1 MTLPLNSRLSAL
13 YETDGVQKD
22 FGFGFRVFYDPDN
35 GGYGIEARIQTA
47 DGYDVI
53 PKSEYIVMPIEDNT
67 AGIVRFHIAPSAGQ
81 LIYLAGNTP
90 TIQQLVLTN
99 FGRFSAES
107 IEGQFDFITAIIQE
121 WISAL
126 SEEERQRIAGDEI
139 VRSELIAQWAADNN
153 EFKEY
158 IENLVNALVGAEVTP
173 LTDSKIKT
181 WSGRT
186 QVDEN
191 KDFVSSVHDYSDLD
205 DIAAENG
212 RTVVVKKEGIAGSFT
227 YKSDSVKIHNGGTV
241 IKDALNRVWERQY
254 SGIIC
259 GSWFEPD
266 PDGVTDNTDKF
277 TAAAALGPV
286 YLSGGNYKTDIIPF
300 AQFFGDAQ
308 LTVKNGTVVETF
320 KLTGSPSSFPDNIL
334 TYDDGTQELNTN
346 LYIGLN
352 SGRKSKGTE
361 GMVTAVGHRTLEESG
376 SSLTTDRAVRITAI
390 GAHAIRRSKA
400 PFSVVAVGDSAMEHG
415 EFMSRMV
422 AVGSNALQF
431 SGCTN
436 PTLYKHEFMIA
447 ADQYGL
453 AARNSGW
460 RSIVGAMG
468 SPLGLAISNEDS
480 KESVAVGRNAMLH
493 NIATKR
499 DVALGYNAMVHGW
512 STYDN
517 VAIGNSALRDATV
530 TYTTVAVGSQ
540 SCELLQQGAA
550 NVAIGF
556 QSFSS
561 AVHLESCTAIGTQAL
576 QKLSGNST
584 TAATARSNARQN
596 TAIGAYAM
604 QNTVSAVNMVAVGNA
619 SFQNISGNQSVA
631 VGVQA
636 GSTLTNAVNTT
647 LIGHIAG
654 TKTLGGSPTVSL
666 TNSAALGYDAP
677 LSGDNQVQLGNSA
690 TTTYVYGTVQNRSDA
705 RDKAD
710 IRNTELGLDF
720 INSLRPVDYKWDMR
734 EDYIKVNED
743 GSTTQLDKDGSK
755 KRNRYHHGFIAQE
768 VPQEFGGY
776 QDHKVQG
783 GADVLSLGYDEFIA
797 PLVKSVQEL
806 TQRVAEL
813 EAEKQK

>member
-1 MTLPLNSRLSAL
+1 MVD
-13 YETDGVQKD
+13 E
-22 FGFGFRVFYDPDN
+22 
-35 GGYGIEARIQTA
+35 
-47 DGYDVI
+47 VI
-53 PKSEYIVMPIEDNT
+53 TK
-67 AGIVRFHIAPSAGQ
+67 Q
-81 LIYLAGNTP
+81 
-90 TIQQLVLTN
+90 
-99 FGRFSAES
+99 
-107 IEGQFDFITAIIQE
+107 
-121 WISAL
+121 
-126 SEEERQRIAGDEI
+126 
-139 VRSELIAQWAADNN
+139 ELIDAKRDAHDLGDSVN
-153 EFKEY
+153 EKKIIYPRYGAPYRSIPLVVEN
-158 IENLVNALVGAEVTP
+158 IENTINDWDAAVNTITQEGGIPDLAV
-173 LTDSKIKT
+173 ST

-186 QVDEN
+186 QQDEN
-191 KDFVSSVHDYSDLD
+191 KDFVSSVYDYSDLD

-227 YKSDSVKIHNGGTV
+227 YKSDSVEIHNGGTV
-241 IKDALNRVWERQY
+241 IKDVLNRVWERQY

-259 GSWFEPD
+259 GSWFEPI

-286 YLSGGNYKTDIIPF
+286 YLSGGNYKTNIIPF

-308 LTVKNGTVVETF
+308 LTVKNGTVVGTF
-320 KLTGSPSSFPDNIL
+320 KLTSSPSSFPDNIL

-352 SGRKSKGTE
+352 SGGKSKGTE
-361 GMVTAVGHRTLEESG
+361 GMVTAFGHRTLEESG
-376 SSLTTDRAVRITAI
+376 SSLTTERAVRITAI
-390 GAHAIRRSKA
+390 GAHAVRRSKA
-400 PFSVVAVGDSAMEHG
+400 PFSVVAVGDSALEHG

-436 PTLYKHEFMIA
+436 PTLYKHEFMLA

-468 SPLGLAISNEDS
+468 SPIGLPASSDDS

-493 NIATKR
+493 NIR
-499 DVALGYNAMVHGW
+499 SVNDVAIGYNAMVHGW
-512 STYDN
+512 NTAYN
-517 VAIGNSALRDATV
+517 VAVGNSALRDATG
-530 TYTTVAVGSQ
+530 TITTVAVGSQ
-540 SCELLQQGAA
+540 SAELLQQGVDNTVVGHQA
-550 NVAIGF
+550 F
-556 QSFSS
+556 QS
-561 AVHLESCTAIGTQAL
+561 AVHLQSCTAIGTQAL

-584 TAATARSNARQN
+584 TAATARENARQN
-596 TAIGAYAM
+596 TAIGAYSM
-604 QNTVSAVNMVAVGNA
+604 QNTTSAVNMVAVGNA

-654 TKTLGGSPTVSL
+654 TKTPGGSPTVTL
-666 TNSAALGYDAP
+666 TNSAAVGYDAP

-710 IRNTELGLDF
+710 IRDTVLGLDF

-734 EDYIKVNED
+734 DDYIETLED
-743 GSTTQLDKDGSK
+743 GTVIKHDKDGSK
-755 KRNRYHHGFIAQE
+755 KRTRYHHGFIAQE
-768 VPQEFGGY
+768 VPEGFGGY

-797 PLVKSVQEL
+797 PLVKAVQEL

>member
-1 MTLPLNSRLSAL
+1 MTMFL
-13 YETDGVQKD
+13 
-22 FGFGFRVFYDPDN
+22 
-35 GGYGIEARIQTA
+35 
-47 DGYDVI
+47 
-53 PKSEYIVMPIEDNT
+53 
-67 AGIVRFHIAPSAGQ
+67 AP
-81 LIYLAGNTP
+81 Y
-90 TIQQLVLTN
+90 
-99 FGRFSAES
+99 
-107 IEGQFDFITAIIQE
+107 TAIADIDGSPLDAGFLFLGEYGKDPELFPVEIFWDSDFTVPAAQPVRTRNGYPVRNGS
-121 WISAL
+121 SAKVYL
-126 SEEERQRIAGDEI
+126 KAVQHSVVIKNRNSAFVLVDFFNKGWDASLI
-139 VRSELIAQWAADNN
+139 VDGN
-153 EFKEY
+153 ETQHQINK
-158 IENLVNALVGAEVTP
+158 
-173 LTDSKIKT
+173 
-181 WSGRT
+181 RT
-186 QVDEN
+186 
-191 KDFVSSVHDYSDLD
+191 VSSVYDYNELSEADVIDGQAVL
-205 DIAAENG
+205 
-212 RTVVVKKEGIAGSFT
+212 VKKEGISGEFV
-227 YKSDSVKIHNGGTV
+227 YKSGSLKAHNGGTV

-254 SGIIC
+254 SGAIC
-259 GSWFEPD
+259 GSWFEPTS
-266 PDGVTDNTDKF
+266 GGEVDNTDKF

-286 YLSGGNYKTDIIPF
+286 YLSGGNYKTSIIPF

-308 LTVKNGTVVETF
+308 LTVKNGTVVDTF

-376 SSLTTDRAVRITAI
+376 SSPTTERAVRVTAI
-390 GAHAIRRSKA
+390 GAHAARRSKA
-400 PFSVVAVGDSAMEHG
+400 PFSIVVVGDSALEHG

-436 PTLYKHEFMIA
+436 PTLYKHEFMLA

-460 RSIVGAMG
+460 RAIVGAMG
-468 SPLGLAISNEDS
+468 SPIGLPASSDDS

-493 NIATKR
+493 NVCTKR
-499 DVALGYNAMVHGW
+499 DISIGYNSMVHGW

-584 TAATARSNARQN
+584 TAATARENARQN
-596 TAIGAYAM
+596 TAIGAYSM
-604 QNTVSAVNMVAVGNA
+604 QNTISAVNMVAVGNTA
-619 SFQNISGNQSVA
+619 LQNVSGMQSVA
-631 VGVQA
+631 VGVAA
-636 GSTLTNAVNTT
+636 GINLTSATNFTA
-647 LIGHIAG
+647 LGYAAG
-654 TKTLGGSPTVSL
+654 TKDIAGANLTTS
-666 TNSAALGYDAP
+666 TNSTAIGYDAR

-710 IRNTELGLDF
+710 IRDTVLGLDF

-734 EDYIKVNED
+734 EDYVESLENGTVIKHE
-743 GSTTQLDKDGSK
+743 KDGSR
-755 KRNRYHHGFIAQE
+755 KRVRYHHGFIAQE
-768 VPQEFGGY
+768 IQNLEHEFGGL
-776 QDHKVQG
+776 QDHSISG
-783 GADVLSLGYDEFIA
+783 GGDVLSIGYDEMIA
-797 PLVKSVQEL
+797 PLVKAVQEL
-806 TQRVAEL
+806 TQRVKYL
-813 EAEKQK
+813 EAEKQNNQ

>member
-1 MTLPLNSRLSAL
+1 MGNRMSNIAAPMPPIRARFTSKLGIPLSGCKVYTYEPNSNIPKTTWVDIDKTVENTNPILLDAAGEADIFLDGL
-13 YETDGVQKD
+13 YRIVVKD
-22 FGFGFRVFYDPDN
+22 RFGFVV
-35 GGYGIEARIQTA
+35 
-47 DGYDVI
+47 YDVE
-53 PKSEYIVMPIEDNT
+53 KTGTS
-67 AGIVRFHIAPSAGQ
+67 Q
-81 LIYLAGNTP
+81 L
-90 TIQQLVLTN
+90 
-99 FGRFSAES
+99 
-107 IEGQFDFITAIIQE
+107 
-121 WISAL
+121 
-126 SEEERQRIAGDEI
+126 
-139 VRSELIAQWAADNN
+139 
-153 EFKEY
+153 
-158 IENLVNALVGAEVTP
+158 
-173 LTDSKIKT
+173 T
-181 WSGRT
+181 WSGKT
-186 QVDEN
+186 QDEEN
-191 KDFVSSVHDYSDLD
+191 KKFVSSVFDYTELST
-205 DIAAENG
+205 IAAENG
-212 RTVVVKKEGIAGSFT
+212 RAVVVKKEGIAGSFT

-259 GSWFEPD
+259 GSWFEPT

-286 YLSGGNYKTDIIPF
+286 YLSGGNYKTSIIPF

-308 LTVKNGTVVETF
+308 LTVKNGTVVNIF
-320 KLTGSPSSFPDNIL
+320 KLTSSPSSFPDNIL

-361 GMVTAVGHRTLEESG
+361 GMVTTVGHRTLEESG
-376 SSLTTDRAVRITAI
+376 STTTTERAVRVTAI

-400 PFSVVAVGDSAMEHG
+400 PFSVVAAGDSAMENG

-431 SGCTN
+431 TGCTD
-436 PTLYKHEFMIA
+436 PTLYKHEFMMAI
-447 ADQYGL
+447 DQYGL

-460 RSIVGAMG
+460 RTVVGAMG
-468 SPLGLAISNEDS
+468 SPSGLPVSSDDS

-493 NIATKR
+493 NVCTKR
-499 DVALGYNAMVHGW
+499 DTAVGYNAMVHGW

-584 TAATARSNARQN
+584 TAATARENARQN
-596 TAIGAYAM
+596 TAIGAYSM
-604 QNTVSAVNMVAVGNA
+604 QNTISAVNMVAVGNA
-619 SFQNISGNQSVA
+619 AFQNVSGNQSVA
-631 VGVQA
+631 IGVSA
-636 GSTLTNAVNTT
+636 GSTLTTAVNFTA
-647 LIGHIAG
+647 IGYGAG
-654 TKTLGGSPTVSL
+654 TKDIAGVNLTTS
-666 TNSAALGYDAP
+666 TNSTAVGYDAR
-677 LSGDNQVQLGNSA
+677 LSGDNQVQLGNST

-710 IRNTELGLDF
+710 IRDTELGLDF

-734 EDYIKVNED
+734 EDYIEVDED

-768 VPQEFGGY
+768 IKALSERLGVDFGGY
-776 QDHKVQG
+776 QDHSLNG
-783 GADVLSLGYDEFIA
+783 GSDVLSIGYDEFIA
-797 PLVKSVQEL
+797 PLIKAVQEID
-806 TQRVAEL
+806 A
-813 EAEKQK
+813 KQKSIESRIAALESK